1 MAGKT
6 HRISKVAAEL
16 NVSWKSLIDYL
27 NQNGHEVDMNM
38 RAKIGQDM
46 YEILEQ
52 KYRSDK
58 QAKEES
64 QALEINIRRQDETLT
79 ADKKG
84 IPKKKNRDNDIPEIV
99 LIKDTGL
106 HRPTEK
112 VEEFKKIEEAP
123 KTEEI
128 KAEEPK
134 KEEPKVE
141 EIKVEEPKA
150 EEIKVE
156 TPKVEAPKADEP
168 KAETPAVVVPDEP
181 KIEVVKETKEEKKIT
196 VSKPELPGLKVL
208 GKISLDKPGKK
219 VAPKT
224 NGVKS
229 EPIAE
234 KPVAEKPKDVDVIAP
249 KTVVPADVTKEV
261 PKAEKP
267 INLAP
272 VEEVK
277 KESGKKEA
285 VVPPVGTTIIR
296 PKYEKLGGLTIKG
309 KIQLPDPPKP
319 KKVASS
325 GGKPEDNQRK
335 KRKRTVKAGAPVHAR
350 GGSNKPYVKGK
361 FNKAR
366 GKDDSTKEEITE
378 KEIQDKIKAT
388 LAKLGGKKG
397 GKGASRQKL
406 RRQKR
411 DEHKVVREEELVQQ
425 ELESKILKITEFV
438 TANEMASLM
447 NVGVNEIITACFT
460 LGMMVSINQRL
471 DAETIQVVSDEFG
484 YEVQFVEAE
493 EQVEFEEEIDDPA
506 DLEDRAPI
514 VTVMGHVDHGKTSL
528 LDYIR
533 KANVIAG
540 EAGGITQHVAA
551 YDVELNNEKRIT
563 FVDTPGHEAF
573 TAMRARGAKVTDI
586 AIIVIAADDSVMPQ
600 TKEAI
605 SHAQAADVPIIFA
618 FNKMDRDAAN
628 ADRIREQLSSMNI
641 LVEEWGGKYQSQ
653 EISAK
658 KGTNIDEL
666 LEKVLLEA
674 ELLEL
679 KANPNKRAKGSVMEA
694 RLDKGRGVLASIL
707 VQEGTLKIG
716 DPLVAGH
723 HFCRVRAMFNE
734 RMQPVKEAL
743 PASPVNI
750 LGFTSAPTAGDLF
763 QVFSSEQD
771 AKEVANKRAQLQRE
785 QGIRTTKHITL
796 DEIGRRLAV
805 GNFKELKVIVKADV
819 DGSAEALSD
828 SLLKLSTEEI
838 QVKVIHK
845 SVGQITESD
854 VLLASASDAII
865 IGFQVRPAASARK
878 LAENEEIDIRLY
890 SVIYQAIDEIKSAME
905 GMLAPEFE
913 EKITG
918 NAEIREVFKIS
929 KVGTIGGCMITDGK
943 VFRDNKVRLI
953 RDGVVV
959 YSGVMAAL
967 KRFKDDVKEVNRG
980 FECGI
985 QIKNYNDIRLNDIIE
1000 CYTEIEVKRKLK

>member
-16 NVSWKSLIDYL
+16 NVSWKSLIEYL
-27 NQNGHEVDMNM
+27 NQNGYEVDMNM
-38 RAKIGQDM
+38 RTKIGQDM

-79 ADKKG
+79 ADKKLS
-84 IPKKKNRDNDIPEIV
+84 IKKKKRDSDTPDIV

-106 HRPTEK
+106 NRKPEK
-112 VEEFKKIEEAP
+112 EEEPVEET
-123 KTEEI
+123 KTEEP
-128 KAEEPK
+128 APPPAPEVED
-134 KEEPKVE
+134 KEKE
-141 EIKVEEPKA
+141 
-150 EEIKVE
+150 
-156 TPKVEAPKADEP
+156 
-168 KAETPAVVVPDEP
+168 ETPA
-181 KIEVVKETKEEKKIT
+181 ET
-196 VSKPELPGLKVL
+196 VKPELPGLKVL
-208 GKISLDKPGKK
+208 GKISLEKPEKK
-219 VAPKT
+219 EEEKAPEPE
-224 NGVKS
+224 VK
-229 EPIAE
+229 E
-234 KPVAEKPKDVDVIAP
+234 PVAETVTPEPEKEEEKPKEE
-249 KTVVPADVTKEV
+249 KE
-261 PKAEKP
+261 EKEEK
-267 INLAP
+267 P

-277 KESGKKEA
+277 EEPKVEKKVEEPKAEEEKPPQTESVIK
-285 VVPPVGTTIIR
+285 

-325 GGKPEDNQRK
+325 GGKPEENQRK
-335 KRKRTVKAGAPVHAR
+335 KRKRTTKSGVPVSSK
-350 GGSNKPYVKGK
+350 GKNFGKGK
-361 FNKAR
+361 FQKGR
-366 GKDDSTKEEITE
+366 KDEPREEITE

-397 GKGASRQKL
+397 NKGASRQKL

-411 DEHKVVREEELVQQ
+411 DDHKSTREEEMMQQ
-425 ELESKILKITEFV
+425 ELDSKILKITEFV

-447 NVGVNEIITACFT
+447 DVNVNEIITACFS

-471 DAETIQVVSDEFG
+471 DAEAIQVVAEEFG
-484 YEVQFVEAE
+484 FEVQFVDAE
-493 EQVEFEEEIDDPA
+493 EQVEFEEEADDPA
-506 DLEDRAPI
+506 DLEERAPI

-528 LDYIR
+528 LDYVR
-533 KANVIAG
+533 NANVIAG

-551 YDVELNNEKRIT
+551 YEVELKNKKRIT

-618 FNKMDRDAAN
+618 FNKMDRETAN

-641 LVEEWGGKYQSQ
+641 LVEEWGGKYQAQ

-694 RLDKGRGVLASIL
+694 RLDKGRGVMASVL
-707 VQEGTLKIG
+707 VQEGTLNIG

-734 RMQPVKEAL
+734 RMKQVKVAT
-743 PASPVNI
+743 PSTPVNI
-750 LGFTSAPTAGDLF
+750 LGFTSAPTAGDVF

-838 QVKVIHK
+838 QVNVIHK

-865 IGFQVRPAASARK
+865 VGFQVRPAASARK
-878 LAENEEIDIRLY
+878 LAETEEIDIRLY
-890 SVIYQAIDEIKSAME
+890 SIIYQAIEEIKSAME

-929 KVGTIGGCMITDGK
+929 KVGTVAGCMITDGK

-953 RDGVVV
+953 REGVVV
-959 YSGVMAAL
+959 YSGELAAL

-980 FECGI
+980 FECGM
-985 QIKNYNDIRLNDIIE
+985 QIKNYNDIRIGDIIE
-1000 CYTEIEVKRKLK
+1000 CYTEVEVKRKLK

>member
-1 MAGKT
+1 MAGNT

-16 NVSWKSLIDYL
+16 NVSWKSLIEYL
-27 NQNGHEVDMNM
+27 NQNGFEVDMKM
-38 RAKIGQDM
+38 TAKIGQDM
-46 YEILEQ
+46 YEVLEK

-79 ADKKG
+79 AGNKKST
-84 IPKKKNRDNDIPEIV
+84 PKKKNKEDEAPDIV

-106 HRPTEK
+106 SRPVEVTESK
-112 VEEFKKIEEAP
+112 PVAKETPKEEVKPEAKAPVEE
-123 KTEEI
+123 T
-128 KAEEPK
+128 K
-134 KEEPKVE
+134 KEEKTSEKP
-141 EIKVEEPKA
+141 A
-150 EEIKVE
+150 EE
-156 TPKVEAPKADEP
+156 
-168 KAETPAVVVPDEP
+168 
-181 KIEVVKETKEEKKIT
+181 TKT
-196 VSKPELPGLKVL
+196 GSELPGLKVL
-208 GKISLDKPGKK
+208 GKISLDKPKKKEEKPAETPKEEAKTTEKEK
-219 VAPKT
+219 VAEAPKEEVKATEKEEKPAAETPKT
-224 NGVKS
+224 TEKS
-229 EPIAE
+229 ES
-234 KPVAEKPKDVDVIAP
+234 KPK
-249 KTVVPADVTKEV
+249 TPAKEDKKEA
-261 PKAEKP
+261 PKAEEKP
-267 INLAP
+267 AEDDVI
-272 VEEVK
+272 K
-277 KESGKKEA
+277 
-285 VVPPVGTTIIR
+285 

-309 KIQLPDPPKP
+309 KIELPDPPKP

-335 KRKRTVKAGAPVHAR
+335 KRKRTTKP
-350 GGSNKPYVKGK
+350 GSSNDQRSYNKGNK
-361 FNKAR
+361 FNKS
-366 GKDDSTKEEITE
+366 GSKGSDKEKDEITE

-397 GKGASRQKL
+397 NKGPSRQKL

-411 DEHKVVREEELVQQ
+411 DDHKSIREEELMQQ
-425 ELESKILKITEFV
+425 ELESKVLKVTEFV

-447 NVGVNEIITACFT
+447 DVSVNEIITACFA

-471 DAETIQVVSDEFG
+471 DAETIQVVADEFG
-484 YEVQFVEAE
+484 YEVEFVDAE
-493 EQVEFEEEIDDPA
+493 EQVEFGEEEEDNPE
-506 DLEDRAPI
+506 DLIERPPI

-528 LDYIR
+528 LDYVR
-533 KANVIAG
+533 NANVIAG

-551 YDVELNNEKRIT
+551 YEVELKNKKRIT

-605 SHAQAADVPIIFA
+605 SHAQAANVPIVFA
-618 FNKMDRDAAN
+618 FNKIDRDAAN
-628 ADRIREQLSSMNI
+628 PDKIREELSAMNI
-641 LVEEWGGKYQSQ
+641 LVEEWGGKYQAQ

-658 KGTNIDEL
+658 KGINIDEL

-694 RLDKGRGVLASIL
+694 RLDKGRGVLASVL
-707 VQEGTLKIG
+707 VQEGTLRVG

-723 HFCRVRAMFNE
+723 NFCRVRAMFNE
-734 RMQPVKEAL
+734 RMKPVKEAD
-743 PASPVNI
+743 PSTPVNI
-750 LGFTSAPTAGDLF
+750 LGFTSAPTAGDVF
-763 QVFSSEQD
+763 QVFESEQD
-771 AKEVANKRAQLQRE
+771 AKDVANRRAQLQRE

-805 GNFKELKVIVKADV
+805 GNFKELKIIVKADV

-838 QVKVIHK
+838 QVNVIHK

-865 IGFQVRPAASARK
+865 VGFQVRPAASARK
-878 LAENEEIDIRLY
+878 LAETEEIDIRQY
-890 SVIYQAIDEIKSAME
+890 SVIYKAIEEIKSAME

-913 EKITG
+913 EKVTG

-929 KVGTIGGCMITDGK
+929 KVGTVAGCMITDGK
-943 VFRDNKVRLI
+943 VFRDNMVRLI

-959 YSGVMAAL
+959 YTGELAAL

-980 FECGI
+980 FECGM
-985 QIKNYNDIRLNDIIE
+985 QIKNYNDIRIGDIIE
-1000 CYTEIEVKRKLK
+1000 CYTEVEVKRKLK